1 MTPTIQDIQAHYDK
15 TIGAFKKA
23 NPACSLHGVSFR
35 RRSFHD
41 FIDIDISIYAFIDI
55 DISIYAPLS
64 THDNFRYCVRSFFK
78 HYLHKK
84 DVIRCW
90 FSVNNQRINIYAT
103 SEKPDTI
110 FDEVIFKSETLKL
123 ALKVVSDNLQKN

>member
-1 MTPTIQDIQAHYDK
+1 MKPTIQDIQAHYDA
-15 TIGAFKKA
+15 TIGAFKHA
-23 NPACSLHGVSFR
+23 NPTCSLHGVSFK
-35 RRSFHD
+35 RRSFLD
-41 FIDIDISIYAFIDI
+41 FVDI
-55 DISIYAPLS
+55 DISIYAPIS
-64 THDNFRYCVRSFFK
+64 THDNFRNSVRSFFN

-90 FSVNNQRINIYAT
+90 FSVDNQRISICAT

-123 ALKVVSDNLQKN
+123 ALKVVSDNLQK